1 MACSTGTTRN
11 QQLASTRKRMGDHF
25 TPNQLLGRTHTIGCV
40 AVEITQKC
48 NLDCTL
54 CYLSEHSQAVR
65 DIPIQEVFKRLD
77 NVLKHYG
84 PGTSVQITGG
94 DPTLRK
100 RSELIDIV
108 AYANQLGL
116 HTALFTNGIAATR
129 DLLTELA
136 EAGLNDVAF
145 HVDTTQER
153 KGYDNEHSLNAIREE
168 YIERAKGLG
177 LMVIFNT
184 TVHTDNFKEL
194 PMLVD
199 FFVQHADTVSF
210 ASFQLQAETGRG
222 EWGARTDVVDP
233 LTVKAA
239 IEKTISK
246 ALPWEKVRIGHSD
259 CHSYMPTLVAD
270 NQVYSVVDDSALFA
284 EFIEDFKHIQTTRQ
298 HGKAKIVRD
307 YIQALLLRR
316 HWIWRLAKATSAKL
330 LEMRSSLIKSRGR
343 VHKLSFFVQNFMD
356 ASALQQDRIDAC
368 SFMVMTADGPVSMCK
383 HNAER
388 DEHILKPLSYTN
400 HRGQVKQYQ
409 PLGERYR
416 EDNVIPIRLL
426 ANDEPVHEPII
437 GASNESI
444 SESPK
449 VLNQGPSQELSQELS
464 HESVH
469 GVNNELGARASSVP
483 SNQQTSEI
491 G

>member
-1 MACSTGTTRN
+1 MACSPGNTRN
-11 QQLASTRKRMGDHF
+11 QQLAFTQKRMGEHF

-65 DIPIQEVFKRLD
+65 DIPIQEVFRRLD
-77 NVLKHYG
+77 NVLRHYG

-100 RSELIDIV
+100 HRELIEIV
-108 AYANQLGL
+108 EYANKIGL

-129 DLLTELA
+129 DLLSALA
-136 EAGLNDVAF
+136 KVGLNDVAF

-153 KGYDNEHSLNAIREE
+153 SGFKGEKALNEIRSE
-168 YIERAKGLG
+168 YIQRAKGLG

-184 TVHTDNFKEL
+184 TVHTENFHEL

-199 FFVQHADTVSF
+199 FFVKNADAVSF

-222 EWGARTDVVDP
+222 EWGARTDVVDAV
-233 LTVKAA
+233 TVKAA
-239 IEKTISK
+239 IEQTISK

-259 CHSYMPTLVAD
+259 CHSYMPTLVTD
-270 NQVYSVVDDSALFA
+270 NQVFSVVDDEKMFA
-284 EFIEDFKHIQTTRQ
+284 QFIEDFKHIQTTRQ
-298 HGKAKIVRD
+298 NGKTKIVWD
-307 YIQALLLRR
+307 YAKALVKQPR
-316 HWIWRLAKATSAKL
+316 WIWKLTKATSIKL
-330 LEMRSSLIKSRGR
+330 TEMRASLLKSKGR

-356 ASALQQDRIDAC
+356 AKNLQQDRIGAC
-368 SFMVMTADGPVSMCK
+368 SFMVMTTDGPVSMCK

-388 DEHILKPLSYTN
+388 DEHISKPISYTN

-409 PLGERYR
+409 PLGERYKQ
-416 EDNVIPIRLL
+416 DNVIPIRHIDDTS
-426 ANDEPVHEPII
+426 ANPEQVI
-437 GASNESI
+437 
-444 SESPK
+444 K
-449 VLNQGPSQELSQELS
+449 RV
-464 HESVH
+464 
-469 GVNNELGARASSVP
+469 
-483 SNQQTSEI
+483 
-491 G
+491 

>member
-1 MACSTGTTRN
+1 MACSPGITRN
-11 QQLASTRKRMGDHF
+11 QQLLHTQKRMGEHF

-77 NVLKHYG
+77 NVLRHYG

-100 RSELIDIV
+100 RSELIEIV
-108 AYANQLGL
+108 EYANKLGL
-116 HTALFTNGIAATR
+116 HTALFTNGIAASR
-129 DLLTELA
+129 DLLAALA
-136 EAGLNDVAF
+136 KVGLNDVAF

-153 KGYDNEHSLNAIREE
+153 KGFPDEASLNAIREE

-177 LMVIFNT
+177 LMIIFNT

-199 FFVQHADTVSF
+199 FFVQHADAVSF

-222 EWGARTDVVDP
+222 EWGARADVIDP
-233 LTVKAA
+233 VTVKAA

-246 ALPWEKVRIGHSD
+246 ALPWEKVRIGHND

-270 NQVYSVVDDSALFA
+270 KQVYSVVDDAHLFA
-284 EFIEDFKHIQTTRQ
+284 QFIEDFKHIQTTRQ
-298 HGKAKIVRD
+298 HGTAQIIWD
-307 YIQALLLRR
+307 YSKALLARPK
-316 HWIWRLAKATSAKL
+316 WIWKLAKATSLKL
-330 LEMRSSLIKSRGR
+330 FEMRSSLFKSKGR

-356 ASALQQDRIDAC
+356 ANALQQDRIDAC
-368 SFMVMTADGPVSMCK
+368 SFMVMTADGPISMCK

-388 DEHILKPLSYTN
+388 DEHILKPLTYTDR
-400 HRGQVKQYQ
+400 HGQKKQYQ
-409 PLGERYR
+409 LLGERYKQN
-416 EDNVIPIRLL
+416 NVIPIREIPDTATPSSLS
-426 ANDEPVHEPII
+426 AN
-437 GASNESI
+437 A
-444 SESPK
+444 
-449 VLNQGPSQELSQELS
+449 LSTNGKR
-464 HESVH
+464 HHPAKSV
-469 GVNNELGARASSVP
+469 
-483 SNQQTSEI
+483 
-491 G
+491 

>member
-1 MACSTGTTRN
+1 
-11 QQLASTRKRMGDHF
+11 MGEHF

-65 DIPIQEVFKRLD
+65 DIPIQEVFKRLA

-108 AYANQLGL
+108 AYADKLGL

-129 DLLTELA
+129 GLLIELA

-153 KGYDNEHSLNAIREE
+153 KGYDDEQSLNAIREE

-177 LMVIFNT
+177 LMIIFNT

-199 FFVQHADTVSF
+199 FFVQHADAVSF

-246 ALPWEKVRIGHSD
+246 VLPWEKVRIGHSD

-270 NQVYSVVDDSALFA
+270 NQVYSVVDNAQLFA
-284 EFIEDFKHIQTTRQ
+284 QFIEDFKHIQTTRQ

-307 YIQALLLRR
+307 YIQALLLRP

-330 LEMRSSLIKSRGR
+330 LEMRTSLINSRGR

-426 ANDEPVHEPII
+426 ADDKPIHEPNERS
-437 GASNESI
+437 SNES
-444 SESPK
+444 SSKP
-449 VLNQGPSQELSQELS
+449 VSDVNQELT
-464 HESVH
+464 H
-469 GVNNELGARASSVP
+469 GVNNDLGARPSSVP
-483 SNQQTSEI
+483 LNQQTSANRVRKKPCSI
-491 G
+491 LIRSSLTALSVTLCGCLFHGF

>member
-1 MACSTGTTRN
+1 MACSPGTTRN
-11 QQLASTRKRMGDHF
+11 QQLAHTQKRMGEHF

-77 NVLKHYG
+77 SVLHHYG

-108 AYANQLGL
+108 EYANKLGL

-129 DLLTELA
+129 ELLTALA
-136 EAGLNDVAF
+136 HAGLNDVAF

-153 KGYDNEHSLNAIREE
+153 EGYADEQSLNDIRKA
-168 YIERAKGLG
+168 YIARAKGLG

-184 TVHTDNFKEL
+184 TVHTGNFHEL
-194 PMLVD
+194 PMMVD
-199 FFVQHADTVSF
+199 FFVKHAHVVSF

-239 IEKTISK
+239 IEKTINK

-270 NQVYSVVDDSALFA
+270 NQVFSVVDDEQLFA
-284 EFIEDFKHIQTTRQ
+284 QFIKDFNHIQTTRQ
-298 HGKAKIVRD
+298 HGKAQIAWD
-307 YIQALLLRR
+307 YTKALLKQPQWL
-316 HWIWRLAKATSAKL
+316 WLLAKATSAKL
-330 LEMRSSLIKSRGR
+330 LEMRGSLVRSRGR

-356 ASALQQDRIDAC
+356 ATALQQDRIDAC

-383 HNAER
+383 HNAQR
-388 DEHILKPLSYTN
+388 DEYILKPLTYTN

-409 PLGERYR
+409 PLGERYKQ
-416 EDNVIPIRLL
+416 DNVIPIRHLPTDN
-426 ANDEPVHEPII
+426 AKAVQVN
-437 GASNESI
+437 
-444 SESPK
+444 SE
-449 VLNQGPSQELSQELS
+449 GLS
-464 HESVH
+464 V
-469 GVNNELGARASSVP
+469 
-483 SNQQTSEI
+483 TSEAPKQSSPFSAADHQQI
-491 G
+491 PKNV